1 VLRRIALLVAVAA
14 LLVVMT
20 ASFASAQGTTPNPC
34 PPGQFV
40 VGFDP
45 ETGEPICATA
55 QEAKKKGPL
64 PPTGGSG
71 SVVPIAA
78 SLLIGTGLL
87 TYAVIRRR

>member
-34 PPGQFV
+34 PPGQALNV
-40 VGFDP
+40 EGVCVP
-45 ETGEPICATA
+45 VSEV
-55 QEAKKKGPL
+55 KGKGQL
-64 PPTGGSG
+64 PPTGGTA
-71 SVVPIAA
+71 SVVAIAA
-78 SLLIGTGLL
+78 SLLIGTGLV